1 MSKLGKFLGQP
12 KEVEIKGEKMTLF
25 PLKVKDL
32 VLFKENMTAEEKM
45 KLGGKLIKRSLNDDS
60 ITDEEV
66 ESMDLEVYVALMD
79 EINKIN
85 GFEDGRITKIKESI
99 ISRAK

>member
-1 MSKLGKFLGQP
+1 MSKLSKFLGQP
-12 KEVEIKGEKMTLF
+12 KEIEIKGEKLILF

-60 ITDEEV
+60 ITDEEI
-66 ESMDLEVYVALMD
+66 ESMDLETYVAVMD

-85 GFEDGRITKIKESI
+85 GFKDGRIAKIKESI